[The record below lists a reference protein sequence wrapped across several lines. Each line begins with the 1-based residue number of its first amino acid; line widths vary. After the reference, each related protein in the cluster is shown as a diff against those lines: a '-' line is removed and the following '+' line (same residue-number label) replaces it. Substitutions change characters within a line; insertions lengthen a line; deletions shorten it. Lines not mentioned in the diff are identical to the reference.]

1 MYLLVYPG
9 RKKVPETGKRY
20 YFLFL
25 SVWITHRPQMILPKE
40 EKREKKV
47 IYLKLA

>member
-1 MYLLVYPG
+1 M
-9 RKKVPETGKRY
+9 
-20 YFLFL
+20 LFPVSICL
-25 SVWITHRPQMILPKE
+25 NYSQTANDSPKE